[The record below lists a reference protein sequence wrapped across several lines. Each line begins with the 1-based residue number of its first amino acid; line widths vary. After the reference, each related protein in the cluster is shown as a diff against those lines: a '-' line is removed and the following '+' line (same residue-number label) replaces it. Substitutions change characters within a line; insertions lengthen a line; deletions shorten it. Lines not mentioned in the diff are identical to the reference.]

1 MLGSGGWNWLTPL
14 PLDRIVDVI
23 EGIRGT
29 VTSRANALYRKIWD
43 VALKSPN
50 GSAVTIIT
58 PFCGARRWAA
68 ECEAE
73 VEGNEFVNNSSVN
86 LHCRNSLRFGC
97 CDELAPGF
105 DPTMI

>member
-1 MLGSGGWNWLTPL
+1 MLGSGCWKWPLAL
-14 PLDRIVDVI
+14 PLDKIVDVI

-58 PFCGARRWAA
+58 AFCGARRWTA
-68 ECEAE
+68 ECETAL
-73 VEGNEFVNNSSVN
+73 EGNEFVNKSSVS
-86 LHCRNSLRFGC
+86 LHCRNSLKFGY
-97 CDELAPGF
+97 DDG
-105 DPTMI
+105 